1 MQVRAWL
8 VVICLIIGS
17 VGGAVSWAEP
27 NSPLPAVRSFQV
39 GEQLTYEISW
49 LNMTAGTAVMAVN
62 DAGMDGARPLAKL
75 ITTAKSRPV
84 ITKFFP
90 VDNRVES
97 IVDPATLF
105 PEHLFF
111 KRREGKKKEDIE
123 YAFHQ
128 KEGTVTVIKGGE
140 TETLEMPSGTQDVIS
155 CLYYARSELSFQPG
169 SSLTM
174 NVFHDKKNRKLDVR
188 VEEIETV
195 SGPWGEV
202 EAARV
207 LVVMPFQGLFLNQGN
222 IRVWF
227 TNDDRRIP
235 VRMKA
240 KVIIGSIVADLVS
253 RWLASSPTNRLR
265 RSNERTNR
273 SLPTLF
279 KTVILTPTM
288 SQFLL
293 TLSRF
298 IAQKQ
303 AASPEAGGGLDPSP
317 RSDRSC
323 RETHCAGS
331 ETCRAHRYPG
341 NDRRGQCTGRDS
353 QEAGRDCE

>member
-1 MQVRAWL
+1 MTLYQPLQPHQGGDLLLHTLFLRTWFILA
-8 VVICLIIGS
+8 CLILGAMS
-17 VGGAVSWAEP
+17 SAVS
-27 NSPLPAVRSFQV
+27 LAVASDVSSARFFQV

-49 LNMTAGTAVMAVN
+49 LNITAGTAVMAVTG
-62 DAGMDGARPLAKL
+62 AGMEGNRPLATL
-75 ITTAKSRPV
+75 ITTAQSRPA

-97 IVDPATLF
+97 ILDLATLL
-105 PEHLFF
+105 PEHLIF

-128 KEGTVTVIKGGE
+128 KEGTVTVVKGGT
-140 TETLEMPSGTQDVIS
+140 TETLEMSPGTQDVIS
-155 CLYYARSELSFQPG
+155 CLYYARSVLSFQPG

-174 NVFHDKKNRKLDVR
+174 NVYHDKKNRKLDVR
-188 VEEIETV
+188 VEEIETI
-195 SGPWGEV
+195 SGSWGKV

-253 RWLASSPTNRLR
+253 GLQASSP
-265 RSNERTNR
+265 
-273 SLPTLF
+273 
-279 KTVILTPTM
+279 
-288 SQFLL
+288 
-293 TLSRF
+293 
-298 IAQKQ
+298 AQ
-303 AASPEAGGGLDPSP
+303 
-317 RSDRSC
+317 
-323 RETHCAGS
+323 
-331 ETCRAHRYPG
+331 
-341 NDRRGQCTGRDS
+341 
-353 QEAGRDCE
+353 